1 MEEKKIDNIDEITDL
16 IERTKITEPS
26 IFTGKLNEITDMLK
40 KITFVKTNNRK
51 NINNQIAPLSMIMG
65 YRKWCSDYGLSAA
78 SKKYPLLY
86 EKIKELIADHDPDFE
101 FTTITM
107 NKNFKCQPHKDGK
120 NIGNSYIIGLG
131 DYDDGELNVENEKI
145 DIKHKFYKFNGS
157 EKTHFV
163 EDWKNG
169 DRFTLVF
176 YNRTVW

>member
-1 MEEKKIDNIDEITDL
+1 MESKEIDNITDMIQKTKITDL
-16 IERTKITEPS
+16 TD
-26 IFTGKLNEITDMLK
+26 KLNEITDMLK
-40 KITFVKTNNRK
+40 NIKFVKTNNRR
-51 NINNQIAPLSMIMG
+51 NINNQIPPLSMIMG
-65 YRKWCSDYGLSAA
+65 YRKWCGEYGLSVA

-86 EKIKELIADHDPDFE
+86 EKIKELIAEYDPQFE
-101 FTTITM
+101 FTTITL

-120 NIGNSYIIGLG
+120 NIGHSYIIGLG
-131 DYDDGELNVENEKI
+131 DYEDGELNVENEKI
-145 DIKHKFYKFNGS
+145 DIKNKFYKFNGS